1 MGDQPFLAALA
12 CTSPLASSDVR
23 IAPSSREGVGT
34 AGHRQWRSAMATA
47 TMSEA
52 TTTTSERVH
61 RLLATARETMGKVRY
76 CWAVTA
82 SEYGGANARPMG
94 RIPGPPGGD
103 EWTVWFLTSSDSRKA
118 AENPRD
124 RRIPLSY
131 PQNSAESYVTRVG
144 SAALVGHTSA
154 ILSPC
159 QETPKV

>member
-23 IAPSSREGVGT
+23 IAPSSRAGVGP

-82 SEYGGANARPMG
+82 SEYGGGNTRPHG
-94 RIPGPPGGD
+94 GIPGPPGAD
-103 EWTVWFLTSSDSRKA
+103 ARTSWV
-118 AENPRD
+118 
-124 RRIPLSY
+124 LS
-131 PQNSAESYVTRVG
+131 S
-144 SAALVGHTSA
+144 
-154 ILSPC
+154 
-159 QETPKV
+159 